1 MRALCIGLALTL
13 ALAGCGAGQDDE
25 TPPASEPA
33 TTSSPAPESTVAG
46 PPLPTRAP
54 LPVSLELDP
63 CSLLGVDDLA
73 SMGVETARV
82 MRSGGA
88 DAVVDGGGIQPF
100 VSCNWY
106 STGGMPLVWIKVQ
119 EAEGVSPPSDTGDR
133 VAVGDGAWTESNL
146 GAGRDEL
153 YVIAG
158 ERLLRV
164 TSQALAL
171 PGSSEERSAA
181 AARLALEGLTAP
193 DPSAVAGVDPSRWG
207 GPAVD
212 LCSVLSDNEAGE
224 AVGRGDT
231 FWVLPTVDIPTAPG
245 ADTGDGMREGVGCI
259 WQSSSGEL
267 RRFIVTFLG
276 PDGVAASESLY
287 RAPEDLAVA
296 GRTGRWQAG
305 ANPRLMI
312 PLDGGSAL
320 ELARQNLRGPS
331 DEEFRA
337 LMERLGARILA
348 ALGID

>member
-1 MRALCIGLALTL
+1 MRALCLGLALTT

-25 TPPASEPA
+25 TPPASEP
-33 TTSSPAPESTVAG
+33 TTTPSASPESTVTG
-46 PPLPTRAP
+46 PPLPTRAT
-54 LPVSLELDP
+54 LPTSLGLDP
-63 CSLLGVDDLA
+63 CSLLGSDDLA

-88 DAVVDGGGIQPF
+88 DRIVDGGEMRPF

-106 STGGMPLVWIKVQ
+106 STGGIPLIWIKVQ
-119 EAEGVSPPSDTGDR
+119 EAAGVSPPSDPGDR
-133 VAVGDGAWTESNL
+133 VAVGDGAWTDSNL

-153 YVIAG
+153 HVLAG
-158 ERLLRV
+158 ERILRI

-171 PGSSEERSAA
+171 SGSSEERNAA
-181 AARLALEGLTAP
+181 AASLALEGLAAP

-212 LCSVLSDNEAGE
+212 MCSVLSDGEAAE

-231 FWVLPTVDIPTAPG
+231 FWALPTVDVAAAPG
-245 ADTGDGMREGVGCI
+245 ADAGDGMREGVGCI

-267 RRFIVTFLG
+267 RRFIVTFLA
-276 PDGVAASESLY
+276 PEGVAASESLY
-287 RAPEDLAVA
+287 RTAEETTVA

-312 PLDGGSAL
+312 SLDGGTGV
-320 ELARQNLRGPS
+320 ELARQNLRAS
-331 DEEFRA
+331 SAEEPRTQ
-337 LMERLGARILA
+337 MERLGARVLR
-348 ALGID
+348 ALGIE